1 MSGINPYYDF
11 YLLTG
16 HSNAF
21 NTIVT
26 IILFALIII
35 GIYAIASALMR
46 RSEISSQVQNL
57 ANNAIEMT
65 PEQFMRMR
73 NTRMGRGKYAL
84 TMNYPGVYIL
94 HNKTK
99 NLYYVGQGKQ
109 VLNRVNAH
117 FTGHGNGDVYADYK
131 YGDQFTIRTIKL
143 QGSGFSNL
151 NDLERYC
158 IRTYNAY
165 SRGYN
170 RTRGNKSNRSM
181 W

>member
-1 MSGINPYYDF
+1 MSGIDPYYDF
-11 YLLTG
+11 YMLTRQ
-16 HSNAF
+16 SNSY
-21 NTIVT
+21 NTIMYVV
-26 IILFALIII
+26 IIFCIVALIVLLI
-35 GIYAIASALMR
+35 R
-46 RSEISSQVQNL
+46 RSEISSQVRKL
-57 ANNAIEMT
+57 SNNAIEMT

-73 NTRMGRGKYAL
+73 NARIGKGKYAL

-109 VLNRVNAH
+109 VLNRVYAH

-131 YGDQFTIRTIKL
+131 YGDLFTIRTIKL
-143 QGSGFSNL
+143 EGSGFSNL

-158 IRTYNAY
+158 IRAYNAY
-165 SRGYN
+165 TRGYN
-170 RTRGNKSNRSM
+170 RTRGNKSGRSM

>member
-1 MSGINPYYDF
+1 MSGIDPYYDF
-11 YLLTG
+11 YMLTRQ
-16 HSNAF
+16 SNSY
-21 NTIVT
+21 NTIMYVVIT
-26 IILFALIII
+26 FCIVALVVLLI
-35 GIYAIASALMR
+35 R
-46 RSEISSQVQNL
+46 RSEISSQVRNL

-73 NTRMGRGKYAL
+73 NTRIGKGKYAL

-109 VLNRVNAH
+109 VLNRVYAH

-131 YGDQFTIRTIKL
+131 YGDLFTIRTIKL
-143 QGSGFSNL
+143 EGSGFSNL

-158 IRTYNAY
+158 IRAYNAY
-165 SRGYN
+165 TRGYN
-170 RTRGNKSNRSM
+170 RTRGNKSGRSI

>member
-1 MSGINPYYDF
+1 MRGIDPYYDF
-11 YLLTG
+11 YLLNRQS
-16 HSNAF
+16 HAI
-21 NTIVT
+21 NTIST
-26 IILFALIII
+26 ILFYALIII
-35 GIYAIASALMR
+35 SIVAVAAVLIR
-46 RSEISSQVQNL
+46 RSRISSQVLNL

-73 NTRMGRGKYAL
+73 NMTIGRKKYAL

-109 VLNRVNAH
+109 VLNRVYAH

-131 YGDQFTIRTIKL
+131 YGDLFTIRTIRL

-158 IRTYNAY
+158 IRAYNAY

-170 RTRGNKSNRSM
+170 RTRGNRNYR
-181 W
+181 

>member
-1 MSGINPYYDF
+1 MSGIDPYYDF
-11 YLLTG
+11 YMLTRQ
-16 HSNAF
+16 SNSY
-21 NTIVT
+21 NTIMYVVIT
-26 IILFALIII
+26 FCIVALVFLLI
-35 GIYAIASALMR
+35 R
-46 RSEISSQVQNL
+46 RSEISSQVRNL

-73 NTRMGRGKYAL
+73 NTRIGKGKYAL

-109 VLNRVNAH
+109 VLNRVYAH

-131 YGDQFTIRTIKL
+131 YGDLFTIRTIKL
-143 QGSGFSNL
+143 EGSGFSNL

-158 IRTYNAY
+158 IRAYNAY
-165 SRGYN
+165 TRGYN
-170 RTRGNKSNRSM
+170 RTRGNKSGRSI